1 MRLLSA
7 PVQRGASA
15 ALLALVLLGAGCRAG
30 ISRPEPASRF
40 PEGWR
45 FQAGENAA
53 TAASDAMVVSESR
66 LASDAGLEMLRRGGN
81 AVDAAV
87 ATGFALAV
95 TYPEAGNIGGG
106 GYMVIRLADGRT
118 SAVDY
123 REQAPQAASRDM
135 YLDAQGN
142 LTDRSVVGHL
152 ASGVP
157 GAVAGMAAALAQ
169 YGTLPLATVIEPALR
184 MARDGFV
191 VDSAL
196 HRSLI
201 ADMQLITRFAGR
213 DVFFPNGQPVAI
225 GSTLRQPA
233 LARTLAAISADGAR
247 AFYQGWIADSVEAEM
262 RRSGGIITRD
272 DLARYR
278 AAVRVPIQT
287 TFRGHTLISMPPSSS
302 GGVTLAESMNLL
314 ETFDRTPPYGSAAY
328 FHRLSDA
335 FQRAF
340 IDRNARLGDPDFIN
354 VPTALLTS
362 KAYAQQL
369 SATMSETRAVPTLE
383 LPPAPASQPLREGNQ
398 TTHYSVVDANGNAV
412 STTTTINSLYGS
424 GAFIPG
430 TGFFMNNEMDDF
442 AAQPGQANQFGLVQ
456 GEANAIVPGKRMLSA
471 MTPTIVLDRDNR
483 LLMVTG
489 ARGGP
494 RIITTTAQVILNV
507 VEHGMSLTDAMRA
520 PRIHHQA
527 LPDRIAHE
535 PQGFRPEVA
544 DSLRAMG
551 HTLTVGGAS
560 GLSATILRVGNGWQG
575 MTDPRGSARGG
586 AVGY

>member
-1 MRLLSA
+1 MRHAPAVLLT
-7 PVQRGASA
+7 
-15 ALLALVLLGAGCRAG
+15 ALVVLTGCRAG

-40 PEGWR
+40 PDAWR
-45 FQAGENAA
+45 FPAGAGE
-53 TAASDAMVVSESR
+53 AASAPNAMVASESR
-66 LASDAGLEMLRRGGN
+66 LASEAGLEMLRRGGN

-118 SAVDY
+118 AAMDY

-135 YLDAQGN
+135 FLDAGGT
-142 LTDRSVVGHL
+142 LTDKSVIGHL
-152 ASGVP
+152 AAGVP

-169 YGTLPLATVIEPALR
+169 FGTLPLSTVLEPAIRL
-184 MARDGFV
+184 ARDGFV
-191 VDSAL
+191 VDSAF
-196 HRSLI
+196 HRALVNDQELI
-201 ADMQLITRFAGR
+201 KRFAGA
-213 DVFFPNGQPVAI
+213 DVFFPNGQPLAI
-225 GSTLRQPA
+225 GATMRQPA
-233 LARTLAAISADGAR
+233 LARTLAAIAAGGAR

-262 RRSGGIITRD
+262 RRSGGIMTRA

-278 AAVRVPIQT
+278 AALRVPIQT
-287 TFRGHTLISMPPSSS
+287 TYRGYTLIAMPPSSS
-302 GGVTLAESMNLL
+302 GGVTMAESLNLM
-314 ETFDRTPPYGSAAY
+314 ETFERTPEYGSAAY
-328 FHRLSDA
+328 FHRLAGA

-340 IDRNARLGDPDFIN
+340 IDRNARLGDPDFID

-362 KAYAQQL
+362 KEYARQL
-369 SATMSETRAVPTLE
+369 STTMTDARAVPTLE
-383 LPPAPASQPLREGNQ
+383 LPPAPASRPLREGNE

-412 STTTTINSLYGS
+412 STTTTINSLFGS
-424 GAFIPG
+424 GAYVPG
-430 TGFFMNNEMDDF
+430 AGFFLNNEMDDF

-456 GEANAIVPGKRMLSA
+456 GEANAVAPGKRMLSA
-471 MTPTIVLDRDNR
+471 MSPTIVLDRDGR

-507 VEHGMSLTDAMRA
+507 LDHGMSLTDAMRA

-535 PQGFRPEVA
+535 ANGMRPEVV

-551 HTLTVGGAS
+551 HTLEVGPAA
-560 GLSATILRVGNGWQG
+560 GLSATILRDRGGWKG

-586 AVGY
+586 AVGN